1 MARTAGTARIQRAR
15 TTVKPGEKKRVYQV
29 GQLFTKKFGKRG
41 LQVPVPQQLRI
52 IEKYMQGMSLRRIA
66 EEEDRARQTVTK
78 IVRAP
83 EVQGYIERLREEVI
97 ALGDDMVKSVRFAV
111 RHELDGRLAH
121 EMLKDIGVLQP
132 RAQVQLN
139 NQSQMTE
146 EQSEKFWTEEWIGRL
161 HLMAMERSRVYGT
174 TPPAHREEELKREC
188 ERISKEGFCMDD
200 VMPPLK
206 LDTSVG

>member
-1 MARTAGTARIQRAR
+1 M
-15 TTVKPGEKKRVYQV
+15 KPGAVEKKRVYQF
-29 GQLFTKKFGKRG
+29 GQLFTKNFGKRG
-41 LQVPVPQQLRI
+41 FQVPVPQQLRI

-83 EVQGYIERLREEVI
+83 EVKGCIEKLREEVI

-111 RHELDGRLAH
+111 QHELDGRLAY

-132 RAQVQLN
+132 RAQVQWN

-146 EQSEKFWTEEWIGRL
+146 EQSEKFWTEEWIRRL
-161 HLMAMERSRVYGT
+161 ALMARERNRVYGT
-174 TPPAHREEELKREC
+174 ELPEHLEEQLKRES
-188 ERISKEGFCMDD
+188 ERISNQVLHD
-200 VMPPLK
+200 
-206 LDTSVG
+206 

>member
-1 MARTAGTARIQRAR
+1 MARTAGTARIQRTR
-15 TTVKPGEKKRVYQV
+15 TTMKPRAVEEKRVYQF

-83 EVQGYIERLREEVI
+83 EVEGCIEKLREEVI
-97 ALGDDMVKSVRFAV
+97 ALGDEMVKSVRFAV
-111 RHELDGRLAH
+111 RHELDGRLAYD
-121 EMLKDIGVLQP
+121 MLKDIGVLQP
-132 RAQVQLN
+132 RAHVQWN

-146 EQSEKFWTEEWIGRL
+146 EQSEKFWTEEWTRRL
-161 HLMAMERSRVYGT
+161 ILMAMERNRVYGT
-174 TPPAHREEELKREC
+174 ELPVHLEELKRES
-188 ERISKEGFCMDD
+188 ERISNE
-200 VMPPLK
+200 V
-206 LDTSVG
+206 LDH

>member
-1 MARTAGTARIQRAR
+1 M
-15 TTVKPGEKKRVYQV
+15 KPRPVDKKRVYQF

-83 EVQGYIERLREEVI
+83 EVEGCIEKLREEVI
-97 ALGDDMVKSVRFAV
+97 ALGDEMVKSVRFAV
-111 RHELDGRLAH
+111 QHELDGRLAH
-121 EMLKDIGVLQP
+121 ELLKDIGVLQP
-132 RAQVQLN
+132 RAQLQLN

-146 EQSEKFWTEEWIGRL
+146 EQSEKFWTEEWIRRFA
-161 HLMAMERSRVYGT
+161 LMAMERNRVYGT
-174 TPPAHREEELKREC
+174 ELPEHVEELKRES
-188 ERISKEGFCMDD
+188 ERLISNE
-200 VMPPLK
+200 V
-206 LDTSVG
+206 LDH

>member
-1 MARTAGTARIQRAR
+1 MARTAGTARIQRTR
-15 TTVKPGEKKRVYQV
+15 TTMKPGAVEKKRVYQF
-29 GQLFTKKFGKRG
+29 GQLFTKKFGTRG

-83 EVQGYIERLREEVI
+83 EVEGCIEKLREEVI
-97 ALGDDMVKSVRFAV
+97 ALGDEMVKSVRFAV
-111 RHELDGRLAH
+111 RHELDGRLAY

-146 EQSEKFWTEEWIGRL
+146 EQSEKFWTEEWTRRL
-161 HLMAMERSRVYGT
+161 ILMAMERNRVYGT
-174 TPPAHREEELKREC
+174 ALPVHLEELKRES
-188 ERISKEGFCMDD
+188 ERISNEVLHD
-200 VMPPLK
+200 
-206 LDTSVG
+206 

>member
-1 MARTAGTARIQRAR
+1 MVRTAGTARNQRIR
-15 TTVKPGEKKRVYQV
+15 TTMKPGAVEEKRVYQF

-41 LQVPVPQQLRI
+41 LQIPVPQQLRI

-83 EVQGYIERLREEVI
+83 EVEGCIEKLREEVI
-97 ALGDDMVKSVRFAV
+97 ALGDEMVKSVRFAV

-121 EMLKDIGVLQP
+121 ELLKDIGVLQP
-132 RAQVQLN
+132 RAQVQWN

-146 EQSEKFWTEEWIGRL
+146 EQSEKFWTEEWIRRL
-161 HLMAMERSRVYGT
+161 ILMGMERNRVYGT
-174 TPPAHREEELKREC
+174 VLPEHLEELKRES
-188 ERISKEGFCMDD
+188 ERLTSNE
-200 VMPPLK
+200 V
-206 LDTSVG
+206 LDH

>member
-1 MARTAGTARIQRAR
+1 MARTAGTARIQRTR
-15 TTVKPGEKKRVYQV
+15 TTMKPGAVEEERVYQF

-83 EVQGYIERLREEVI
+83 EVEGCIEKLREEVI
-97 ALGDDMVKSVRFAV
+97 ALGDEMVKSVRFAV
-111 RHELDGRLAH
+111 RHELDGRLAY

-146 EQSEKFWTEEWIGRL
+146 EQSEEFWTEEWTKRL
-161 HLMAMERSRVYGT
+161 ILMAMERNRVYGT
-174 TPPAHREEELKREC
+174 ALPEHLEELKRES
-188 ERISKEGFCMDD
+188 ERLVSNE
-200 VMPPLK
+200 V
-206 LDTSVG
+206 LDHRCSAAL

>member
-1 MARTAGTARIQRAR
+1 MAKTTGKARIQRTR
-15 TTVKPGEKKRVYQV
+15 TTMKPRTVEKKRVYQF

-83 EVQGYIERLREEVI
+83 EVEGCIDKLREEVI
-97 ALGDDMVKSVRFAV
+97 ALGDEMVKSVRFAV
-111 RHELDGRLAH
+111 QHELDGRLAH
-121 EMLKDIGVLQP
+121 ELLKDIGVLQP
-132 RAQVQLN
+132 RAQVQWN

-146 EQSEKFWTEEWIGRL
+146 EQSEKFWVEEWIRRL
-161 HLMAMERSRVYGT
+161 ALMARERNRVYGT
-174 TPPAHREEELKREC
+174 ELPEHLEEQLKSES
-188 ERISKEGFCMDD
+188 ERISNQVLHD
-200 VMPPLK
+200 
-206 LDTSVG
+206 